1 MRAALA
7 FLGAIFGTLLL
18 AAAIAYPAWNLIHPL
33 EPDWPFHRVVSRLWQ
48 LTLLVALV
56 LAMRWLRLRGR
67 ADWGYGLPRAAFLRQ
82 FAAGLGIGVATM
94 LPMSL
99 AMHALGVY
107 ALRPEFD
114 AVLLGTAVLEG
125 AAIGLAVALVE
136 ETFFRGL
143 MYRAVERESG
153 FAAAAW
159 FTALVYSG
167 IHFFARMKIPGAE
180 VAWDSGFRLLA
191 GSLANLARPLTI
203 IDSFVTLTLVGLML
217 ALVRRRTGAIAAC
230 IGLHMGWVWV
240 IKSTLAVSREVEP
253 SALSFL
259 VSRFDGYTGWLV
271 AAWALLLIVVT
282 KWRGWLAP
290 ATAAPFPQHPE
301 SAG

>member
-7 FLGAIFGTLLL
+7 FLGVIFGTLLV
-18 AAAIAYPAWNLIHPL
+18 AAALAWPAWNAVHAL

-48 LTLLVALV
+48 LTLLVAFL
-56 LAMRWLRLRGR
+56 LAMRRLRLRGR
-67 ADWGYGLPRAAFLRQ
+67 ADWGYGLPRPAFLRQ

-94 LPMSL
+94 LPMSI
-99 AMHALGVY
+99 AMHLLGIHE
-107 ALRPEFD
+107 LRPEFGWPLLAS
-114 AVLLGTAVLEG
+114 AVAEG
-125 AAIGLAVALVE
+125 AAIGLVVAIVE

-159 FTALVYSG
+159 CTALVYAS
-167 IHFFARMKIPGAE
+167 IHFFARVKIPAE
-180 VAWDSGFRLLA
+180 DVGWASGFHLLGGA
-191 GSLANLARPLTI
+191 LANLSHPLTI
-203 IDSFVTLTLVGLML
+203 IDSFLTLTLVGLLL

-240 IKSTLAVSREVEP
+240 IKATLAVGREVEP

-271 AAWALLLIVVT
+271 AAWALLLIVVAQ
-282 KWRGWLAP
+282 RQGWLAD
-290 ATAAPFPQHPE
+290 PE
-301 SAG
+301 GTR

>member
-7 FLGAIFGTLLL
+7 FLGVIFGTLIV
-18 AAAIAYPAWNLIHPL
+18 AAALAWPAWNAVHAL

-48 LTLLVALV
+48 LTLLVAFL
-56 LAMRWLRLRGR
+56 LAMKRLRLRGH
-67 ADWGYGLPRAAFLRQ
+67 ADWGYGLRRPAFLRQ
-82 FAAGLGIGVATM
+82 FAVGLGIGVATM
-94 LPMSL
+94 LPMSI
-99 AMHALGVY
+99 AMHLLGIHE
-107 ALRPEFD
+107 LRPGFD
-114 AVLLGTAVLEG
+114 MPLLAGAVAEG
-125 AAIGLAVALVE
+125 AAIGLVVAIIE

-159 FTALVYSG
+159 CTALVYAS
-167 IHFFARMKIPGAE
+167 IHFFARVKIPAE
-180 VAWDSGFRLLA
+180 DVSWDSGFSLLA

-203 IDSFVTLTLVGLML
+203 IDSFLTLTLVGLML
-217 ALVRRRTGAIAAC
+217 ALVRRHTGAIAAC

-240 IKSTLAVSREVEP
+240 IKTTLAVGHEVEP

-271 AAWALLLIVVT
+271 AAWALLLIVVA
-282 KWRGWLAP
+282 RRAILR
-290 ATAAPFPQHPE
+290 
-301 SAG
+301 

>member
-18 AAAIAYPAWNLIHPL
+18 AAAVAYPAWTFIHAL

-48 LTLLVALV
+48 LTLLVALL
-56 LAMRWLRLRGR
+56 LAMRGLQLRGR
-67 ADWGYGLPRAAFLRQ
+67 ADWGYGLPRAGFVRQ

-94 LPMSL
+94 LPMSIAL
-99 AMHALGVY
+99 HALGIHE
-107 ALRPEFD
+107 LRPGFGAAQLAA
-114 AVLLGTAVLEG
+114 AVAEG

-159 FTALVYSG
+159 FTALVYAA
-167 IHFFARMKIPGAE
+167 IHFFARVKIPAE
-180 VAWDSGFRLLA
+180 EIAWDSGFRLLGGA
-191 GSLANLARPLTI
+191 LANFAHPLAI
-203 IDSFVTLTLVGLML
+203 VDSFVSLVLVGLLL

-240 IKSTLAVSREVEP
+240 IKATLAVGREDGAAP
-253 SALSFL
+253 LAFL

-271 AAWALLLIVVT
+271 AGWALLLVAVARR
-282 KWRGWLAP
+282 RGWLAP
-290 ATAAPFPQHPE
+290 NAGAA
-301 SAG
+301 

>member
-217 ALVRRRTGAIAAC
+217 ALVRRRTGAIA
-230 IGLHMGWVWV
+230 GLHRPAHGLGMGHQVDP
-240 IKSTLAVSREVEP
+240 R
-253 SALSFL
+253 
-259 VSRFDGYTGWLV
+259 R
-271 AAWALLLIVVT
+271 
-282 KWRGWLAP
+282 
-290 ATAAPFPQHPE
+290 
-301 SAG
+301 